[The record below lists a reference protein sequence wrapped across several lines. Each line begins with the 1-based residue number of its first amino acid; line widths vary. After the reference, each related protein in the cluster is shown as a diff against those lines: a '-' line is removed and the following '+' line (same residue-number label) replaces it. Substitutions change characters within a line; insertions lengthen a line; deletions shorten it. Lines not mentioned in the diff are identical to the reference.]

1 VKVVFLGRFATGH
14 APRIV
19 ARLTSTP
26 DTEIVADDTDAARL
40 APALAEA
47 DIVVGLSWRAGF
59 PPAPR
64 LKLLQCFAT
73 GIDQM
78 DLAAV
83 PRGVAVCNTV
93 GHEPPIAEYVIMTM
107 LTLLHRL
114 FHSVAS
120 FRAGSWESSLQG
132 GGTRHGE
139 LLGRTVGI
147 IGYGRIGHEVARRAA
162 PFGVRLLAANRSPLH
177 DTGPLDEVYP
187 LAEIDRMLPQC
198 DVVVIAAA
206 LAPET
211 KGLIDARRIALMKS
225 GALLINIGRGP
236 IVDEEALYA
245 ALHDGRL
252 GGAAIDVW
260 WRYPTA
266 AEPQPRPSRFP
277 FHELPNVLM
286 TPHSSSYTE
295 GTAERRYSGIVAN
308 IDRLSRG
315 EPPINIVTTT

>member
-1 VKVVFLGRFATGH
+1 MKVVFLGRFATVH

-19 ARLTSTP
+19 ERLTTSP
-26 DTEIVADDTDAARL
+26 DTEIVADDTDMARL

-47 DIVVGLSWRAGF
+47 DIAVGLSWRADF

-73 GIDQM
+73 GTDLM
-78 DLAAV
+78 DLAAL

-93 GHEPPIAEYVIMTM
+93 GHEPPIAEYVIMT
-107 LTLLHRL
+107 TLALFHRL
-114 FHSVAS
+114 FQSVAS
-120 FRAGSWESSLQG
+120 FRAGSWEMSLQG
-132 GGTRHGE
+132 GGARHGE

-147 IGYGRIGHEVARRAA
+147 VGYGRIGREVAKRAA
-162 PFGVRLLAANRSPLH
+162 PFGVRLLAANRSPVAE
-177 DTGPLDEVYP
+177 PAPVERVYP
-187 LAEIDRMLPQC
+187 LAEIDAMLAQC

-211 KGLIDARRIALMKS
+211 KGLIDARRLALMKP
-225 GALLINIGRGP
+225 GALLINIGRGQ
-236 IVDEEALYA
+236 IVDEEALYV
-245 ALHDGRL
+245 ALRDGRL

-266 AEPQPRPSRFP
+266 AEPNPRPSRFP
-277 FHELPNVLM
+277 FHDLPNVLV

-295 GTAERRYSGIVAN
+295 GTAERRYGGIVAN
-308 IDRLSRG
+308 IDRLARG
-315 EPPINIVTTT
+315 ETLVNVVTTT

>member
-1 VKVVFLGRFATGH
+1 MKVVFLGRFATGH

-19 ARLTSTP
+19 ARLTTTP

-47 DIVVGLSWRAGF
+47 DIAVGLSWRANF

-107 LTLLHRL
+107 LTLLHQL

-120 FRAGSWESSLQG
+120 FRTGSWEASLQG

-139 LLGRTVGI
+139 LLGQTVGI
-147 IGYGRIGHEVARRAA
+147 LGYGRIGREVARRAA
-162 PFGVRLLAANRSPLH
+162 PFGVRLLAANRSPVAE
-177 DTGPLDEVYP
+177 TEPVERVYP
-187 LAEIDRMLPQC
+187 LAELDRMLPEC
-198 DVVVIAAA
+198 DVLVIAAA

-211 KGLIDARRIALMKS
+211 SGLIDARRIALMKPS
-225 GALLINIGRGP
+225 ALLINIGRGA
-236 IVDEEALYA
+236 IVDEEALYV
-245 ALHDGRL
+245 ALRDGRL

-266 AEPQPRPSRFP
+266 AEPHPRPSRFP
-277 FHELPNVLM
+277 FHDLPNLLM
-286 TPHSSSYTE
+286 TPHSSSFTE
-295 GTAERRYSGIVAN
+295 GTAERRYSGIVTN

-315 EPPINIVTTT
+315 EPPVNVVTVT

>member
-1 VKVVFLGRFATGH
+1 MKAVFLGHLARGI
-14 APRIV
+14 APRVV
-19 ARLTSTP
+19 ARLTTAP
-26 DTEIVADDTDAARL
+26 DTEIVADDTDMAL
-40 APALAEA
+40 LTPALAEA
-47 DIVVGLSWRAGF
+47 DVVVGLSWRANF
-59 PPAPR
+59 PSAPR

-78 DLAAV
+78 NLAAV

-93 GHEPPIAEYVIMTM
+93 GHEPAIAEYVIMTM
-107 LTLLHRL
+107 LALRHQL

-120 FRAGSWESSLQG
+120 FRAGSWEASLQG

-139 LLGRTVGI
+139 LLGQTVGI
-147 IGYGRIGHEVARRAA
+147 VGYGRIGREVACRAA
-162 PFGVRLLAANRSPLH
+162 PFGVRLLVANRSPIG
-177 DTGPLDEVYP
+177 DAAPLERVYP
-187 LAEIDRMLPQC
+187 LAELDRMLPQC

-211 KGLIDARRIALMKS
+211 KGLIDARRLALMKP

-236 IVDEEALYA
+236 IVDEAALYA

-252 GGAAIDVW
+252 GGAALDVW

-266 AEPQPRPSRFP
+266 ADPHPRPSRFP
-277 FHELPNVLM
+277 FHDLPNVLM
-286 TPHSSSYTE
+286 TPHSSSFTE
-295 GTAERRYSGIVAN
+295 GTADRRYSGIVAN

-315 EPPINIVTTT
+315 EPLVNVVTIT